1 VVSFYEFKQ
10 SLRAARVA
18 QQFCMWWNFSI
29 TALET
34 FLINNDFLS
43 EKVPSGA
50 RGVSILSS
58 FCHHVVLLI
67 SLAWCCKKPFLGMV
81 DLGSIWSSWA
91 PGNLASGEVAKEP
104 KAGPS
109 RAAGG
114 GAKKGGGQGKY
125 LLCLWIRI
133 RIHKSEVKIQIR
145 HRILLSPSKYS
156 RKNLDH
162 ICFVT
167 SCVFFFFDKCC
178 KCTFVPR
185 KMAKKW
191 QGSAI

>member
-29 TALET
+29 TALDS
-34 FLINNDFLS
+34 FLINNNFLS

-58 FCHHVVLLI
+58 FCHHIFLLN
-67 SLAWCCKKPFLGMV
+67 SLAWCCKKPFLGAV

-104 KAGPS
+104 KAALPELPVV
-109 RAAGG
+109 A
-114 GAKKGGGQGKY
+114 
-125 LLCLWIRI
+125 
-133 RIHKSEVKIQIR
+133 
-145 HRILLSPSKYS
+145 
-156 RKNLDH
+156 
-162 ICFVT
+162 
-167 SCVFFFFDKCC
+167 
-178 KCTFVPR
+178 PR
-185 KMAKKW
+185 KGAARASTIYASGY
-191 QGSAI
+191 GSGFISQR